1 MRANDADALSRGM
14 AEAIGAVAGQVTRL
28 DNRLT
33 AFKEGLAKVHE
44 GHQQVTQQLR
54 VVGDAML
61 KALGGLH
68 EEVTQFRNDVPQ
80 WLVWQP
86 HLTHR
91 PPRLSPT

>member
-1 MRANDADALSRGM
+1 MATGM
-14 AEAIGAVAGQVTRL
+14 ATAIGQGTGQVTRL

-54 VVGDAML
+54 VVGDVML